1 MCQAIF
7 CTYSRSI
14 FLSSHLLQCLHKSA
28 LNIPSSDDI
37 DGHSFEVFDF
47 ALRMWFFPF
56 LAMPIAFAGK
66 ESELMENSHDFL
78 AHALSH
84 SYCVRD
90 YMLDLRDWSRMT
102 SIHHIGGSSCRL
114 LWSSGA
120 CNPKAPPAPPPPNTS
135 CDPSLLPQFQSPILA
150 FNLFLF
156 VKDKTKANNTYSTL
170 FSPCFCSHSFGAP
183 CSHCCSH
190 PLFRVPTTIGVQ

>member
-1 MCQAIF
+1 MTLTGIH
-7 CTYSRSI
+7 SRS
-14 FLSSHLLQCLHKSA
+14 LTSR
-28 LNIPSSDDI
+28 
-37 DGHSFEVFDF
+37 F
-47 ALRMWFFPF
+47 ACWFFPF